1 MSVSQL
7 VQLIEDVES
16 ELTAW
21 SGENNI
27 SLSMSYGAVSAE
39 EYPDMPIEEL
49 EKIADERMYHAK
61 TLFYQK
67 SGHDRRLSTKNQV
80 K

>member
-1 MSVSQL
+1 MLNIKVGAPEA
-7 VQLIEDVES
+7 I
-16 ELTAW
+16 LTWLARH
-21 SGENNI
+21 SP
-27 SLSMSYGAVSAE
+27 
-39 EYPDMPIEEL
+39 PDMPIEEL

-80 K
+80 KLVR